1 MLDSAPT
8 PEYVLS
14 LATDAEAAAA
24 RATTEAG
31 ALYASGEIDR
41 LYRAA
46 LRMVKLAAPGALA
59 VEARI
64 RAARESIEAAVK
76 AAETSRMAA
85 ALGRLGGKKRSP
97 AKTAAARANGARGG
111 RPSIGRG
118 VTAEGRLVA
127 VYPGTIHDD
136 GSLDWT
142 RVTITTRRSSTAAGA
157 RLAAKRAGFTLRRAG
172 QPQNDGDWTTT
183 TREGSDVEVWL
194 VEVV

>member
-111 RPSIGRG
+111 RPSG
-118 VTAEGRLVA
+118 TAEGRLVA

-157 RLAAKRAGFTLRRAG
+157 RLAAKRAGYRLRRAG
-172 QPQNDGDWTTT
+172 QPQNEGDWTTT
-183 TREGSDVEVWL
+183 TRDGSDVEVWL